1 MRHCTISILLAIL
14 LGCLL
19 SSVFTPPALANKG
32 LIAWPP
38 VHGLEESAQN
48 AIVGWN
54 GKEEVLILSTD
65 IRASGQSTVLEILPL
80 PNSPK
85 EVKEAELESFEKL
98 AEMIRIKQMRKQPRL
113 SRLWIGSFPRV
124 PGVVITFHEQIGP
137 HEVTVAK
144 VNDLDYFLGWIN
156 NFTQERGLEAFQP
169 SDEFKRAVASYL
181 EREIRFF
188 VFDVVSVGN
197 TMQTVNPLC
206 YRFES
211 DFLYYP
217 LEITAFSSVG
227 MSVARVHLFLIAKGR
242 IDVDAVTKVKLS
254 PEAGFDSFLELS
266 KEELSE
272 ISQDLA
278 DLFASDPVVMTVR
291 YDGLLNELD
300 RDLVVQSDEI
310 HVLSLYQRIFQRI
323 RSYVVDIGFVIV
335 ELWPLWLI
343 VAIIVVLAV
352 KVYRLIIGKRLSK
365 R

>member
-1 MRHCTISILLAIL
+1 MLAIL

-38 VHGLEESAQN
+38 VPGLEESAQN
-48 AIVGWN
+48 AIIGWN

-98 AEMIRIKQMRKQPRL
+98 VQMIQIKRMRKQP
-113 SRLWIGSFPRV
+113 RLWIGSFPSV

-169 SDEFKRAVASYL
+169 SDEFKRAVGSYL

-227 MSVARVHLFLIAKGR
+227 TSVARVHLFLIAKGR
-242 IDVDAVTKVKLS
+242 IDVDAITKVKFS

-291 YDGLLNELD
+291 YDGHLNQLD

-310 HVLSLYQRIFQRI
+310 HAFNLYQRIFERI
-323 RSYVVDIGFVIV
+323 RSYVADIGFVIV
-335 ELWPLWLI
+335 ELLPLLFI
-343 VAIIVVLAV
+343 VAIIVVIIVIAV
-352 KVYRLIIGKRLSK
+352 KVYHLIISKRLPK
-365 R
+365 L